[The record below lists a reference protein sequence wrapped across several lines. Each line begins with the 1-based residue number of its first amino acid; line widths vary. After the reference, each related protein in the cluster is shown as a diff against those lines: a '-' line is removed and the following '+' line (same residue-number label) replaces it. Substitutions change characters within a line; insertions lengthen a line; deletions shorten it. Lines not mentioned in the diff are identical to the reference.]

1 MEMDKKLYNEN
12 SRALLELAKTKNLML
27 PMPLSPETF
36 SEAIRLRRIFIVG
49 CYDPRQ
55 FFQYT
60 VVAGALWDFFRENKG
75 YGYGYGW
82 VDLSLYPNFFDSVK
96 LEPAENAPN
105 FMVEMLR
112 TAEPP
117 FIIIFV
123 DGKVNLVLPC
133 GLLMLACKQCVYKK
147 ISITVDEVE
156 KEVNSK

>member
-1 MEMDKKLYNEN
+1 MDRKIYNEN
-12 SRALLELAKTKNLML
+12 SRALLELAKTKGLSL

-36 SEAIRLRRIFIVG
+36 SEAIRLAKIFIVA

-55 FFQYT
+55 YFQYT
-60 VVAGALWDFFRENKG
+60 VVAGALWDFFRENKE

-82 VDLSLYPNFFDSVK
+82 VDLSLYPNFFESVK

-112 TAEPP
+112 TTEPP

>member
-1 MEMDKKLYNEN
+1 MDRKIYNEN
-12 SRALLELAKTKNLML
+12 SRALLELAKTKGLLL

-36 SEAIRLRRIFIVG
+36 SEAIRLAKIFIVA

-55 FFQYT
+55 YFQYT
-60 VVAGALWDFFRENKG
+60 VVAGALWDFFRENKE
-75 YGYGYGW
+75 YGYGW
-82 VDLSLYPNFFDSVK
+82 MDLSLYPNFFENIK
-96 LEPAENAPN
+96 LEPAENAPH
-105 FMVEMLR
+105 FMVEMIR
-112 TAEPP
+112 TTEPP

>member
-1 MEMDKKLYNEN
+1 MDKKIYNEN
-12 SRALLELAKTKNLML
+12 SRALLELAKTKGLSL

-36 SEAIRLRRIFIVG
+36 SEAIHSAKIFIVA

-55 FFQYT
+55 CFQYT
-60 VVAGALWDFFRENKG
+60 VVAGALWDFFRENKEH
-75 YGYGYGW
+75 GYGYGW
-82 VDLSLYPNFFDSVK
+82 MDLSLYPNFFESVK

-112 TAEPP
+112 TTEPP

-133 GLLMLACKQCVYKK
+133 GLLMLACKQCIYRK

-156 KEVNSK
+156 REVNSK

>member
-1 MEMDKKLYNEN
+1 MDRKIYNEN
-12 SRALLELAKTKNLML
+12 SRALLELAKTKGLSL
-27 PMPLSPETF
+27 PLPLSPDTF
-36 SEAIRLRRIFIVG
+36 SEAIRLAKIFIVA

-55 FFQYT
+55 YFQYT
-60 VVAGALWDFFRENKG
+60 VVAGALWDFFRENKECR
-75 YGYGYGW
+75 YGYGW
-82 VDLSLYPNFFDSVK
+82 IDLSLYPNFFENIK

-112 TAEPP
+112 TTEPP
-117 FIIIFV
+117 FVLIFV

-156 KEVNSK
+156 REVNSK